1 MPGALFVAAGRAVPR
16 AARAAPG
23 VRSLFL
29 YPQGH
34 IFASMLITRRG
45 LIGSAAAAAAL
56 MPARAFAKL
65 DSQNAIVNAARM
77 AVARHGLNAD
87 ARDVVGVADFSQ
99 ASRAPRF
106 HVVDMANGR
115 VSSLLVAHGR
125 GSDPDHCG
133 WVERFSNDPGS
144 AATSSGVYLTAGEYQ
159 GKHGRSMRLKGLD
172 PSNSNAEARAVVV
185 HGAWYVSPRMIADH
199 GKLGRSEGCLAF
211 SEAELPG
218 VLERL
223 GPGRLIIAGK
233 F

>member
-1 MPGALFVAAGRAVPR
+1 
-16 AARAAPG
+16 
-23 VRSLFL
+23 
-29 YPQGH
+29 
-34 IFASMLITRRG
+34 
-45 LIGSAAAAAAL
+45 
-56 MPARAFAKL
+56 MPARGLAAL
-65 DSQNAIVNAARM
+65 GSQTDIADAARL
-77 AVARHGLNAD
+77 ALARHGSVAQAKDL
-87 ARDVVGVADFSQ
+87 VGVADFSL

-106 HVVDMANGR
+106 HLVDMASGR

-144 AATSSGVYLTAGEYQ
+144 AATSSGVYLTAGEYE

-172 PSNSNAEARAVVV
+172 PSNCNAEARAVVI
-185 HGAWYVSPRMIADH
+185 HGAWYVSPQMVAEH

-211 SEAELPG
+211 SEANLPQ